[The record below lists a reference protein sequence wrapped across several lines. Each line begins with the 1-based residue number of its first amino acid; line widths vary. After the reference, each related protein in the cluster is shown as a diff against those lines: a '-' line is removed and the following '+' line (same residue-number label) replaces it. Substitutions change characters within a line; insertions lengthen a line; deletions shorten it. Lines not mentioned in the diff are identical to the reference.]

1 MVLDWLYSPY
11 RSGGWIAREAA
22 EIYGL
27 KLKEWKLSEIKDAG
41 LVMLPMHITKT
52 VKEIRND
59 HLHTSIQ
66 GAEPQ
71 FFLDRKPIGTHL
83 NWESLSFTLEN
94 AGLKA
99 SRKPNIPE
107 TTSHPRLE
115 SNRSDPAVMVKPV
128 TQRDIAGQGLPSP
141 TPCVDS
147 RFGILGSPEVTDF
160 LLEKTRQYGRAM
172 SIAFIGAEVAG
183 YITHFPKPV
192 CWRIGC
198 RHVTNVQDIKT
209 LQIIDFYVYP
219 KFRDRDDVK
228 EKLLVHT
235 HGFGKKSRLNK
246 IEVFASTKKPGNP
259 DNEIATGD
267 MKPYI
272 DFGFLKRREVVPV
285 NEKSNNL
292 EEKYGI
298 THLTFSI

>member
-11 RSGGWIAREAA
+11 CSAGWIAREAA

-27 KLKEWKLSEIKDAG
+27 KLNEWKLSEIKDAG
-41 LVMLPMHITKT
+41 LVMLPMHITKA
-52 VKEIRND
+52 VKDIRND
-59 HLHTSIQ
+59 HHHTRIQ

-71 FFLDRKPIGTHL
+71 FFLDRKPIGIHQT
-83 NWESLSFTLEN
+83 WESLSSALES
-94 AGLKA
+94 AGLKP
-99 SRKPNIPE
+99 SRELRIPE
-107 TTSHPRLE
+107 TLTHPRLD
-115 SNRSDPAVMVKPV
+115 SNRDDPAVMVKPV

-141 TPCVDS
+141 TPCIDS
-147 RFGILGSPEVTDF
+147 RFGELGSPEVVEF
-160 LLEKTRQYGRAM
+160 LNEKTRQYGRAM

-219 KFRDRDDVK
+219 KFRDREDVK

-246 IEVFASTKKPGNP
+246 IEVFASTKKPENP
-259 DNEIATGD
+259 DEEIATGD
-267 MKPYI
+267 MKPYL
-272 DFGFLKRREVVPV
+272 DFGFLKKREVVPV
-285 NEKSNNL
+285 NEKSDDL

-298 THLTFSI
+298 TNLTFSI